1 MMIGRKWRR
10 PAPPEAARESRLSR
24 RQPPAHLAESGPRCS
39 PARFRTKKKAHA
51 FQHELFFIACIFQNT
66 SFRTMVCSLEG
77 PTLTMP
83 IGTPMSFAICS
94 R

>member
-1 MMIGRKWRR
+1 MPAGRKWLRRR
-10 PAPPEAARESRLSR
+10 PPGKTVSPGSCRLLTSRKAARAAL
-24 RQPPAHLAESGPRCS
+24 
-39 PARFRTKKKAHA
+39 PARFWTKKKAHA